1 MFFFPLQIY
10 LNYLANYVPN
20 AWNYEQG
27 CGNCDQNMV
36 DLSQANVSQTV
47 KKAHTGLDFP
57 LSLQTP
63 GLEYELRFP
72 RLTQE
77 RPFENLYPVFC
88 AQSVYASVNVAAI
101 FKREKKQG

>member
-1 MFFFPLQIY
+1 MCLLVCCLWLGLMYAMLCFVDGQNVSCSVFDSFSMLFFFPLQIY

-47 KKAHTGLDFP
+47 KKKPILG
-57 LSLQTP
+57 
-63 GLEYELRFP
+63 
-72 RLTQE
+72 
-77 RPFENLYPVFC
+77 
-88 AQSVYASVNVAAI
+88 
-101 FKREKKQG
+101 

>member
-47 KKAHTGLDFP
+47 KKAP
-57 LSLQTP
+57 
-63 GLEYELRFP
+63 YW
-72 RLTQE
+72 
-77 RPFENLYPVFC
+77 
-88 AQSVYASVNVAAI
+88 A
-101 FKREKKQG
+101 